1 MELTKNQGQL
11 LVLVEKSAP

>member
-11 LVLVEKSAP
+11 WVLVEKSAP